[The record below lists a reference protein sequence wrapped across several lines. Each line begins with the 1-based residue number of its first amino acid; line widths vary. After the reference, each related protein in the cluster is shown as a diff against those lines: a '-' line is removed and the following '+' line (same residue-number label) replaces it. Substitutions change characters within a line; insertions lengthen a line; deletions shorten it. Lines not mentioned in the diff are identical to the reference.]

1 MTELRTIASN
11 MMPASLLQ
19 LGLKV
24 ALKDLCESFI
34 SENLNID
41 FQCIGLK
48 DNIPVD
54 KQVTIYRIVQE
65 LLNNVVRHAR
75 AKNVLLQCSQYDDS
89 FMITIEDDGVGFEPE
104 SLNEKKGMGMT
115 NIKARVAYLNGKFE
129 IMSSDGQGTS
139 INIEVNVC
147 T

>member
-89 FMITIEDDGVGFEPE
+89 FMITIEDDGVGFDPE
-104 SLNEKKGMGMT
+104 ILNEKKGMGMT
-115 NIKARVAYLNGKFE
+115 NIKARVAYLDGKFE

-139 INIEVNVC
+139 INIEVNIC